1 MTTPKT
7 IAIIGATE
15 KMGSAI
21 AESLA
26 KSNNR
31 LLLMSSEAEKLQ
43 ALKKKLENVNGSATI
58 DTISCSKEASWEADI
73 IVVATPNEDE
83 KNVAEKIRDVA
94 VGKIVI
100 SISNPLNQN
109 YNELIH
115 SNTSVAEEL
124 QKMLPYSKVVKTLNT
139 KLASDFISIAIDGK
153 NQDTFIAGNNGE
165 AVDTVSE
172 LIRTAGFNPMVVG
185 DLTLS
190 RTLERIQ
197 LILLQ
202 RGIENNHSGINGKKF
217 IHN

>member
-31 LLLMSSEAEKLQ
+31 LLLMSNEAEKLE
-43 ALKKKLENVNGSATI
+43 ALKSKLENVYGSATI
-58 DTISCSKEASWEADI
+58 DIISCSKEASWEADI
-73 IVVATPNEDE
+73 IVVAMPNEDE

-100 SISNPLNQN
+100 SISNPLKQN
-109 YNELIH
+109 YGELIH

-139 KLASDFISIAIDGK
+139 KLASNFISIVIDGNK
-153 NQDTFIAGNNGE
+153 PDTFIAGNNGE

-202 RGIENNHSGINGKKF
+202 RGMENNHNGLNGKKS